1 MIVCPNCGNANPDG
15 SRFCANCGAD
25 LTGAGRTPPTPREPP
40 RPEAPST
47 VDRRDL
53 PPTSPEWR
61 MSPAGPLPE
70 PPRRRR
76 WLWIVLGIVGACLL
90 LCCLLLVWGNTIGV
104 DTINDLATRV
114 SIEATEQGGAP

>member
-25 LTGAGRTPPTPREPP
+25 LSAPARGAAPAPEPAPAAGRTT
-40 RPEAPST
+40 
-47 VDRRDL
+47 L

-76 WLWIVLGIVGACLL
+76 WIWIVLGILGACVVICVVLFV
-90 LCCLLLVWGNTIGV
+90 LVGSGAIGPV
-104 DTINDLATRV
+104 NDFMTAVEATRQAG
-114 SIEATEQGGAP
+114 S

>member
-25 LTGAGRTPPTPREPP
+25 LSVASRSALPPAKPSPARDRTE
-40 RPEAPST
+40 
-47 VDRRDL
+47 L

-70 PPRRRR
+70 PPRRRT

-90 LCCLLLVWGNTIGV
+90 LCCLFLVWGNTIGV
-104 DTINDLATRV
+104 DTINELATRV
-114 SIEATEQGGAP
+114 SVEATQAAP

>member
-1 MIVCPNCGNANPDG
+1 MITCPNCGATNPDD

-25 LTGAGRTPPTPREPP
+25 LTGSGRAGPPTPVPP
-40 RPEAPST
+40 PADEAELSAI
-47 VDRRDL
+47 

-70 PPRRRR
+70 QPRRRR

-90 LCCLLLVWGNTIGV
+90 ICCLIFVWANTIGV
-104 DTINDLATRV
+104 ETVSNLATRV
-114 SIEATEQGGAP
+114 SEAATEQAGE